1 MTIRKILTALLLV
14 NVAMLALV
22 LSAYLF
28 YQNAQNKISESYQ
41 NQYASYLL
49 ADELRQSS
57 DDLTRL
63 GRTYVVTGNEKYE
76 KQYFDILDIRN
87 GVKPRPEGYNRI
99 YWDLYTVNME
109 KPRPDTDQKVSLQDL
124 MKQAGFTQKEFDLL
138 SQAQANSDGLVN
150 LEVKAM
156 NAVKGL
162 FEDDKGDYTVKG
174 EPDFAM
180 ARQLVHSEQ
189 YHAFKADIMKP
200 LDAFYVALEGRT
212 GQQVKDAETIGDIW
226 GVVLLS
232 MLFLMAIVAV
242 VTGYTVYKRVL
253 LPLNAM
259 KDAMLQLS
267 NDDFTVDVPARNQK
281 DEIGQMAV
289 AVDVFKTSG
298 LEKQKLSQEK
308 EKENLEKESKRRQL
322 ESLNAEFVGTVKQLL
337 QEVSDSS
344 NSLGVKAAEMK
355 SLAES
360 SSMQTTQVASATHQA
375 TVNVEAVATA
385 TQELSASI
393 TEIARQVNGSS
404 ETSSGAVIEA
414 KETNAKVESLREA
427 ASRIGEVISLIYD
440 IADQTNLLALNAT
453 IEAARAGEAGK
464 GFAVVASEVKNLAN
478 QTSKATEEISTQIND
493 MQSAT
498 EGAVTSITGIV
509 KIIGELDEI
518 SSAIAASVEEQD
530 SATQE
535 ITRNVEQVAEGT
547 SEVSRNI
554 GSVADAIEVTSR
566 TSDEVAQSSAHLIS
580 RSKDLD
586 ALINNYI
593 RDVAAIN

>member
-1 MTIRKILTALLLV
+1 
-14 NVAMLALV
+14 MLALV

-41 NQYASYLL
+41 NQYISYLL

-76 KQYFDILDIRN
+76 QQYFDILDIRN
-87 GVKPRPEGYNRI
+87 GIKPRPEDYNRI

-212 GQQVKDAETIGDIW
+212 GQQVKDAETIGDTW
-226 GVVLLS
+226 GAVLLS

-281 DEIGQMAV
+281 DEIGQMAR
-289 AVDVFKTSG
+289 ALLVFKTNG
-298 LEKQKLSQEK
+298 EERIALEAEQETAK
-308 EKENLEKESKRRQL
+308 ERAEAERRQAML
-322 ESLNAEFVGTVKQLL
+322 DLADDFETAVGVIVND
-337 QEVSDSS
+337 VSDAAGSLQRASVEMQDVAQMSAKRTDEVGVASS
-344 NSLGVKAAEMK
+344 VTM
-355 SLAES
+355 ES
-360 SSMQTTQVASATHQA
+360 VNTVASAT
-375 TVNVEAVATA
+375 E
-385 TQELSASI
+385 ELSAAI
-393 TEIARQVNGSS
+393 QEIAFQVQTASVS
-404 ETSSGAVIEA
+404 ARETADQAGVAQQRVSQMA
-414 KETNAKVESLREA
+414 EA
-427 ASRIGEVISLIYD
+427 ADRIGEVVSLITD
-440 IADQTNLLALNAT
+440 IANQTNLLALNAT
-453 IEAARAGEAGK
+453 IEAARAGDAGK
-464 GFAVVASEVKNLAN
+464 GFAVVAGEVKNLAS
-478 QTSKATEEISTQIND
+478 QTARATEEITQQITAVQEQTHQAVQVITRVTEQV
-493 MQSAT
+493 QSIDN
-498 EGAVTSITGIV
+498 VTASIA
-509 KIIGELDEI
+509 
-518 SSAIAASVEEQD
+518 SSVEEQT
-530 SATQE
+530 A
-535 ITRNVEQVAEGT
+535 AT
-547 SEVSRNI
+547 SE
-554 GSVADAIEVTSR
+554 
-566 TSDEVAQSSAHLIS
+566 IS
-580 RSKDLD
+580 RSVQEAASGTSQVSTSIEDVSKAAGDVGGIAQGLAGQADDLVAHVD
-586 ALINNYI
+586 NLRGAVDGILREI
-593 RDVAAIN
+593 RAA